1 MKTTLGFLTE
11 EGRTRRKN
19 AARRI
24 CVYATLMFLI
34 GCASSYAIHRY
45 WVSPSLTPLQ
55 RVYFKQYLKSTYRSY
70 LPNAKSRYTTLS
82 AILIDPKGKE
92 QKSAAI
98 DLMVEPLLDENGRI
112 KFDARHYPFFQT
124 REGVQAKK
132 LFWEE
137 KIAVDKE
144 AYDWLQTTIYD
155 DQSIPDIWRPAWL
168 GAVLIFVFGTIGL
181 TAIDM
186 FAQRQYLKGQPVRG
200 TRELSPKAY
209 SREHRGHVG
218 YQFTVY
224 ATVVSALR
232 KLLDIKSSSYIL
244 SVPYAEENEGLLLL
258 GDPGTGKSQAIH
270 QLFDRISERDPT
282 EAVIIYDPAGEFIE
296 RHFNPATDIVVNPL
310 DARCPYWAPH
320 LEITEGDE
328 KLTTAE
334 RQFIA
339 ESFFPCPDDASQTA
353 RFFIMAARAI
363 FAWMLLCNPSPEQI
377 VEMLCDE
384 ELIDQC
390 VAGTEHA
397 HLISRGAKGQRGG
410 VLATLSEVGE
420 TFKLLPSA
428 EECKKRG
435 LFLKKWAKRRRGRL
449 FITSSHTTREPLRRF
464 DAALLNILLGC
475 LLGESYAL
483 SGERSCWV
491 IIDEVHALKHLPIL
505 KSALVEARKYG
516 VKFVLGTQNKTQF
529 EEHYGRGAATMLASS
544 HTKML
549 YRCNEPESARWVS
562 EMVGEEEK
570 ERPRVSTTATV
581 QANGRDSINYS
592 TLTERRVVVS
602 KEQIMALPNLH
613 GYWKYAD
620 SVVPFRIEPI
630 DRPQV
635 APSFVPR
642 PRKSIVQ
649 KELKPQPLALVASAE
664 SASANGNGDGN
675 GNGKHT
681 AEITSEVIEG
691 LDVGF

>member
-1 MKTTLGFLTE
+1 MKTTFGFLTE

-19 AARRI
+19 AVRRV

-34 GCASSYAIHRY
+34 AGFGAYAIHRY
-45 WVSPSLTPLQ
+45 WVSPNLTPLQ

-70 LPNAKSRYTTLS
+70 LPNAKSHYTTLS
-82 AILIDPKGKE
+82 TILVDPKGKE

-112 KFDARHYPFFQT
+112 KFDARYYPLFQT
-124 REGVQAKK
+124 RAGVPAKR
-132 LFWEE
+132 LYWEE
-137 KIAVDKE
+137 KIALDKD
-144 AYDWLQTTIYD
+144 AYNWLQTNIYD
-155 DQSIPDIWRPAWL
+155 DQTIPDIWRPAWL
-168 GAVLIFVFGTIGL
+168 GAILIFIFGTIAL

-200 TRELSPKAY
+200 TRELLPKVYAH
-209 SREHRGHVG
+209 EHRTHVG
-218 YQFTVY
+218 YQFKVY

-232 KLLDIKSSSYIL
+232 KLLGIKSPSYIL

-270 QLFDRISERDPT
+270 QLLDRISERDLT
-282 EAVIIYDPAGEFIE
+282 EAVIIYDPAAEFIE
-296 RHFNPATDIVVNPL
+296 RHFNPATDIVVNPM
-310 DARCPYWAPH
+310 DARSFYWAPH
-320 LEITEGDE
+320 LEITEGDQ
-328 KLTTAE
+328 KLSAVE
-334 RQFIA
+334 RQLIA
-339 ESFFPCPDDASQTA
+339 ESFFPCPDDASPTA

-363 FAWMLLCNPSPEQI
+363 FALILLSNPTPEQI
-377 VEMLCDE
+377 VEMLCNE
-384 ELIDQC
+384 ELIDEC

-428 EECKKRG
+428 EECNKRG
-435 LFLKKWAKRRRGRL
+435 LFLRNWVRRRRGRL
-449 FITSSHTTREPLRRF
+449 FITSSHTTREPLRRL
-464 DAALLNILLGC
+464 DAALLNILLAY

-483 SGERSCWV
+483 SGERTCWV

-529 EEHYGRGAATMLASS
+529 EEHYGRASATMLASS
-544 HTKML
+544 HSKML
-549 YRCNEPESARWVS
+549 YRCNEPESARWIS
-562 EMVGEEEK
+562 EMIGEEEK

-592 TLTERRVVVS
+592 TLTERRLVVS
-602 KEQIMALPNLH
+602 REQIMALPNLH

-620 SVVPFRIEPI
+620 TVVPFRIEPI

-635 APSFVPR
+635 APSFIPR
-642 PRKSIVQ
+642 PPKPVIQ
-649 KELKPQPLALVASAE
+649 KQLKPQALTLVASTETAD
-664 SASANGNGDGN
+664 ANGNGNGN
-675 GNGKHT
+675 GNHKQT
-681 AEITSEVIEG
+681 DEITSETIED